1 LATARILTDSSL
13 LVEFFRKKKKEE
25 TWLYKLLAQETV
37 LYISAMTHYELLCGA
52 KSPEL
57 YRDTIN
63 LLQLF
68 ETINFSEREAKMAA
82 SIYQNLKKQNALIG
96 TLDILIAATAIEYNL
111 PIATHNRSHF
121 ERISTL
127 QIISQ

>member
-1 LATARILTDSSL
+1 METGRVLADSSL
-13 LVEFFRKKKKEE
+13 LIEFFRKKKKGE
-25 TWLYKLLAQETV
+25 TWLYKLLAQDAV

-57 YRDTIN
+57 YRDTTN

-68 ETINFSEREAKMAA
+68 ETINFSEREAKTAA
-82 SIYQNLKKQNALIG
+82 SIYQDLKKQNALIG
-96 TLDILIAATAIEYNL
+96 TLDVLIAATAIEHNL

-121 ERISTL
+121 ERIPAL